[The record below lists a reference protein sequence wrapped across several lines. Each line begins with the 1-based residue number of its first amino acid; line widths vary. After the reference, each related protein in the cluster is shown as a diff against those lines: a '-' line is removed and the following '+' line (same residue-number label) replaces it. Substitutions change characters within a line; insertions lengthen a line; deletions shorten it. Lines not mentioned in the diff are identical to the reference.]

1 MADALPAKVQRK
13 LWRGD
18 SRTWTHV
25 FTTGDPA
32 EPVDLT
38 GHTFTAQFRVDK
50 NRGEVVCESVCA
62 VTEPGVVVETL
73 TSVEA
78 DKLPGEV
85 EGEDAPRVYWD
96 LQSVDGDGERH
107 TWLYADVQ
115 VKGDRTHG

>member
-1 MADALPAKVQRK
+1 M
-13 LWRGD
+13 
-18 SRTWTHV
+18 

-107 TWLYADVQ
+107 TWLYADCQ